1 MNKNQRS
8 LPVRIFALLAAIG
21 LGLCLPPQLKA
32 DVVILQNGG
41 VITGNVLQ
49 QDADGVLIQMNT
61 GTFRYPLSWI
71 REVKKE
77 PATAPH
83 VSNNGRRIPDWAQ
96 IVSLL
101 ANTGWS
107 QGLKQVP
114 ATVINYGNFN
124 SVPYVS
130 FRCAAGGYEINVF
143 GDLNNPAAVQIGA
156 MNYLKQ
162 SDEAKSNCVNFI
174 CSVLANPDD
183 RKAVRTLNWN
193 QQDSQNNSGMTFQI
207 LQPGEM
213 GSYGG
218 WWVSVYNENAL
229 ASARASEAELASLTQ
244 PRAVAPQPMIT
255 ATNAAAQ
262 PAAASSP
269 PAPAAAQPVT
279 TTTDSG
285 VVTTYGAYPAWTA
298 EELAAARAVTP
309 ASNPSTAAADT
320 ASAAD
325 RVYPRSYDRAA
336 GTYGARRR

>member
-1 MNKNQRS
+1 M
-8 LPVRIFALLAAIG
+8 VA
-21 LGLCLPPQLKA
+21 
-32 DVVILQNGG
+32 
-41 VITGNVLQ
+41 
-49 QDADGVLIQMNT
+49 
-61 GTFRYPLSWI
+61 GT
-71 REVKKE
+71 E
-77 PATAPH
+77 
-83 VSNNGRRIPDWAQ
+83 
-96 IVSLL
+96 
-101 ANTGWS
+101 
-107 QGLKQVP
+107 QVP

-124 SVPYVS
+124 SVPYIS
-130 FRCAAGGYEINVF
+130 FRCAANGYEINVF

-162 SDEAKSNCVNFI
+162 SDEARSNCVNFI

-244 PRAVAPQPMIT
+244 PRAAAPQPMTT

-262 PAAASSP
+262 PAAAPSP
-269 PAPAAAQPVT
+269 PARRRPPT
-279 TTTDSG
+279 TGDHHHRSG
-285 VVTTYGAYPAWTA
+285 VVTTYGARLSRLDRGGTGRRPGGHAGFQS
-298 EELAAARAVTP
+298 
-309 ASNPSTAAADT
+309 ASAADT

-325 RVYPRSYDRAA
+325 RCIREATIERREVWRAPA
-336 GTYGARRR
+336 IGLVVICFTKSSPNEIS